1 MIIKKLR
8 SIGEGYLR
16 DAIYAANDGIVTT
29 FAVVSAVA
37 GAALESNII
46 IILGFANLLAD
57 AFSMA
62 TGNYMGT
69 RSEGDQYDHEMQ
81 KTKQALKKDERKF
94 KQQVA
99 KYFRS
104 LGTYSEKEAQT
115 MTDIM
120 SKDKEF
126 FLQTILQ
133 NRIGISASDASDA
146 LKNGTVTFFTFVIAG
161 VVPLIPYVIFSG
173 NNPDT
178 NFIIVC
184 VFTGIT
190 LFVVGSLRTVFS
202 AKNWIIGGLEMLFAG
217 GIAAAIAFGLGYALK
232 AAVGISAHL
241 HTTPVSGIF

>member
-69 RSEGDQYDHEMQ
+69 RSEGDQYDHEKEMRE
-81 KTKQALKKDERKF
+81 KEFDNNPEKF
-94 KQQVA
+94 KKSA
-99 KYFRS
+99 SKYFAS
-104 LGTYSEKEAQT
+104 LGKYSEQDAQT
-115 MTDIM
+115 MTNIM

-126 FLQTILQ
+126 FLQTMIQ
-133 NRIGISASDASDA
+133 NRMGISASDVSDA
-146 LKNGTVTFFTFVIAG
+146 LKNGAVTFCAFVVAG

-173 NNPDT
+173 NNTNT

-184 VFTGIT
+184 VFTGAT
-190 LFVVGSLRTVFS
+190 LFLVGALRTVFS
-202 AKNWIIGGLEMLFAG
+202 AKSWILGGLEMLVAG
-217 GIAAAIAFGLGYALK
+217 GIAASIAFGLGYGLK
-232 AAVGISAHL
+232 AIVGVGTHFHA
-241 HTTPVSGIF
+241 GIF

>member
-81 KTKQALKKDERKF
+81 KTKHAFKKDEKKF
-94 KQQVA
+94 KQHA
-99 KYFRS
+99 TKYFSS
-104 LGTYSEKEAQT
+104 LGKYSEKEAKT
-115 MTDIM
+115 MVDIM
-120 SKDKEF
+120 SKNKDF
-126 FLQTILQ
+126 FLHTIIY
-133 NRIGISASDASDA
+133 NRIGISASDARDA

-173 NNPDT
+173 NNADT

-190 LFVVGSLRTVFS
+190 LFLVGSLRTIFS
-202 AKNWIIGGLEMLFAG
+202 AKNWILGGLEMLVAG
-217 GIAAAIAFGLGYALK
+217 GFAAVIAFGLGYALK
-232 AAVGISAHL
+232 ALVGVGAHL
-241 HTTPVSGIF
+241 HTPVAGLF

>member
-62 TGNYMGT
+62 TGNYLGT
-69 RSEGDQYDHEMQ
+69 RSEGDQYDYEKQ
-81 KTKQALKKDERKF
+81 KVEQELKKNEQKF
-94 KQQVA
+94 KQKVA
-99 KYFRS
+99 KYFSS
-104 LGTYSEKEAQT
+104 LGKHSEKDAQA

-126 FLQTILQ
+126 FLQTIIQ
-133 NRIGISASDASDA
+133 NRVGIFSSNASDA
-146 LKNGTVTFFTFVIAG
+146 LKNGPVTFFVFVIAG

-173 NNPDT
+173 NDANT

-184 VFTGIT
+184 VFTGVT
-190 LFVVGSLRTVFS
+190 LFLVGALRTIFS
-202 AKNWIIGGLEMLFAG
+202 AKNWIIGGLEMHIAG
-217 GIAAAIAFGLGYALK
+217 GFAAAIAFGLGYALK
-232 AAVGISAHL
+232 AIVGVSAHL
-241 HTTPVSGIF
+241 HSTPISGIF

>member
-8 SIGEGYLR
+8 SIGEGYVR

-69 RSEGDQYDHEMQ
+69 RSEGDQYDHEKQ
-81 KTKQALKKDERKF
+81 KTEQKLKKDEKKF
-94 KQQVA
+94 KQTVA
-99 KYFRS
+99 RYFSS
-104 LGTYSEKEAQT
+104 LGKYSEQDAQT

-120 SKDKEF
+120 SKDREF
-126 FLQTILQ
+126 FLQTIIQ

-146 LKNGTVTFFTFVIAG
+146 LKNGSVTFFVFVIAG

-173 NNPDT
+173 NNVNT

-190 LFVVGSLRTVFS
+190 LFLVGALRTIFS

-217 GIAAAIAFGLGYALK
+217 GVAAAIAFGLGYGLRTIVDVSTHFHA
-232 AAVGISAHL
+232 GIPFLS
-241 HTTPVSGIF
+241 